1 MASIDKLGEALTE
14 WAVIAAKSAM
24 PQLVVPTD
32 SAIGR
37 MMSFI
42 GVNPATYNIYNEL
55 GFLLGPTLKSYID
68 PQLRKFFDGMTE
80 QQVMDVA
87 MSYIDACE
95 RQANEQG
102 HVNLFGVELGANAFS
117 RLREII
123 KSK

>member
-1 MASIDKLGEALTE
+1 MDNVTKISAALTE

-68 PQLRKFFDGMTE
+68 PQLRKFFDGMSDE
-80 QQVMDVA
+80 EVMTVA
-87 MSYIDACE
+87 MSYVDACE
-95 RQANEQG
+95 QHAQEHG
-102 HVNLFGVELGANAFS
+102 HVNLFGVELGANAFT